1 MEQNKKIIALVPMKG
16 HSERVP
22 EKNIHDF
29 AGKPLLFYILN
40 TLSKSKFVNAIYVNT
55 DSDKIS
61 ETINKLFPKVKII
74 IRPEQSRGDHVSMNK
89 VITYDISQIN
99 NGHFLQT
106 HTTNPLLQTI
116 TVDNAI
122 QKYFESLET
131 NDSLMSVTR
140 LQTRLYDHDG
150 KPINHNP
157 NKLLRTQDLNPVYEE
172 NSNLYIFSKESF
184 CNNNNRVG
192 KNPLLFEID
201 GLESTDIDTPNDFK
215 IAEILM
221 REKIVI

>member
-1 MEQNKKIIALVPMKG
+1 MKG